1 MGSIKVLLKKNK
13 QNEDG
18 SYPVYIRA
26 IKDRKTRFMALGIKL
41 FENQWDEKEQRV
53 KKNHPNSVRMNA
65 LVSKKKAE
73 AEAENLDLVLEE
85 RTFNAHSFEQVKGR
99 SKHDFFQFA
108 QKYIDNL
115 QATGKIGTY
124 RRAKYTI
131 EKLKA
136 YKNQEPLYFHE
147 LTVQF
152 LKDYQEHLVALG
164 NKVNTIH
171 SNLKLIR
178 TIVNNAVNEKLLK
191 RDKNP
196 FYSFKLKSE
205 ATERAYL
212 TEAEL
217 KAMEEIKL
225 DPKTNLHVHRNMYI
239 FAAYVGGLRISDLLQ
254 LRWSNFDGT
263 HITLKIKKTG
273 APLSVK
279 VPTVGLAILDYYKDI
294 TFNDEMGEPNA
305 ANFIFPVLPG
315 NYDKVNKTEAHR
327 IIVAKTALINKNLK
341 IIAKR
346 LKITKNISFHSSRHT
361 WATRA
366 LRKGVTIDKVSKLMG
381 HSSLKETQVYAKIVN
396 EELDR
401 AMDVFND

>member
-26 IKDRKTRFMALGIKL
+26 IKDRNTKFMALGIKL
-41 FENQWDEKEQRV
+41 LENQWDEKEQRV

-65 LVSKKKAE
+65 LISKKKAE

-85 RTFNAHSFEQVKGR
+85 RSFNEHSFEQVKGR
-99 SKHDFFQFA
+99 SKHDFFNFA

-124 RRAKYTI
+124 RRARYTI

-152 LKDYQEHLVALG
+152 LREYEEHLVSIG

-178 TIVNNAVNEKLLK
+178 TIVNNAVNEKLIK

-205 ATERAYL
+205 PTERAYL
-212 TEAEL
+212 TEPEL

-225 DPKTNLHVHRNMYI
+225 NPETNLYTHRDMYI

-279 VPTVGLAILDYYKDI
+279 VPTVGLEILEYYQQK
-294 TFNDEMGEPNA
+294 A
-305 ANFIFPVLPG
+305 AEVSSVINQSDFIFPVLPSG
-315 NYDKVNKTEAHR
+315 FDALNKAEAHR
-327 IIVAKTALINKNLK
+327 AITAKTALINKNLK
-341 IIAKR
+341 TISTR
-346 LKITKNISFHSSRHT
+346 SKITKNISFHTSRHT

-366 LRKGVTIDKVSKLMG
+366 LRKGITIDKVSKLMG

-396 EELDR
+396 EELDK
-401 AMDVFND
+401 AMDVFN

>member
-1 MGSIKVLLKKNK
+1 MASIKVLLKKNK

-18 SYPVYIRA
+18 SYPLYIRA
-26 IKDRKTRFMALGIKL
+26 IKDRKTKFMAIGIKL
-41 FENQWDEKEQRV
+41 FENQWDEREQRV
-53 KKNHPNSVRMNA
+53 KKSHPNSVRMNA
-65 LVSKKKAE
+65 LISKKKAE
-73 AEAENLDLVLEE
+73 AEAETLDLTLEE

-108 QKYIDNL
+108 QKDIDNL
-115 QATGKIGTY
+115 LPTGKIGTY

-152 LKDYQEHLVALG
+152 LKEYQEHLVALG

-225 DPKTNLHVHRNMYI
+225 NTDTNLHDHRNMYV

-279 VPTVGLAILDYYKDI
+279 VGPAELQQFRDSELLQA
-294 TFNDEMGEPNA
+294 
-305 ANFIFPVLPG
+305 
-315 NYDKVNKTEAHR
+315 R
-327 IIVAKTALINKNLK
+327 NL
-341 IIAKR
+341 
-346 LKITKNISFHSSRHT
+346 
-361 WATRA
+361 
-366 LRKGVTIDKVSKLMG
+366 
-381 HSSLKETQVYAKIVN
+381 
-396 EELDR
+396 
-401 AMDVFND
+401 

>member
-65 LVSKKKAE
+65 LISKKKAE

-115 QATGKIGTY
+115 QATGKIGTF

-152 LKDYQEHLVALG
+152 LKDYEEHLVALG

-279 VPTVGLAILDYYKDI
+279 VPTTGLEILNYYMEESLI
-294 TFNDEMGEPNA
+294 DENGQPA
-305 ANFIFPVLPG
+305 PANFIFPVLPG
-315 NYDKVNKTEAHR
+315 NYDKLNKTEAHR
-327 IIVAKTALINKNLK
+327 VIIAKTALINKNLK
-341 IIAKR
+341 TIATR
-346 LKITKNISFHSSRHT
+346 LGLSKNISFHTSRHT

-396 EELDR
+396 EELDK
-401 AMDVFND
+401 AMDVFN

>member
-1 MGSIKVLLKKNK
+1 MASIKVLLKKNK

-26 IKDRKTRFMALGIKL
+26 TKDRKTKFMALGIKL
-41 FENQWDEKEQRV
+41 LESQWDQKEQRV

-65 LVSKKKAE
+65 LISKKKAE
-73 AEAENLDLVLEE
+73 AEAETLELTLEE
-85 RTFNAHSFEQVKGR
+85 RTFSADTFQQVKGR

-115 QATGKIGTY
+115 LATDKIGTY

-136 YKNQEPLYFHE
+136 YKKEEPLHFHE

-152 LKDYQEHLVALG
+152 LKDYQEHLVGMG
-164 NKVNTIH
+164 NKINTIH

-178 TIVNNAVNEKLLK
+178 TIVNSAVNEKLLK

-212 TEAEL
+212 TEPEL
-217 KAMEEIKL
+217 LSMEQL
-225 DPKTNLHVHRNMYI
+225 DLNTATTLHTHRNMYI
-239 FAAYVGGLRISDLLQ
+239 FAAYVGGLRISDLLL

-279 VPTVGLAILDYYKDI
+279 VPTIGLEILTYYKAK
-294 TFNDEMGEPNA
+294 TFNDSGGQPNP
-305 ANFIFPVLPG
+305 ANFIFPVMPE
-315 NYDKVNKTEAHR
+315 NYDQLNKTEAHR
-327 IIVAKTALINKNLK
+327 VIVAKTALINKNLK
-341 IIAKR
+341 IIATR
-346 LKITKNISFHSSRHT
+346 SKITKNISFHTSRHT

-396 EELDR
+396 EELDK
-401 AMDVFND
+401 AMDVFN

>member
-1 MGSIKVLLKKNK
+1 MATIKILLKKNK

-18 SYPVYIRA
+18 SYPLYIRA
-26 IKDRKTRFMALGIKL
+26 IKDRKIKFMSLGIKL
-41 FENQWDEKEQRV
+41 QENEWDEKEQRV

-65 LVSKKKAE
+65 LISKKKAE
-73 AEAENLDLVLEE
+73 AEAETLDLTLEE
-85 RTFNAHSFEQVKGR
+85 RTFNEHSFEQVKGR

-115 QATGKIGTY
+115 LANDKIGTY
-124 RRAKYTI
+124 RRAKYTV
-131 EKLKA
+131 EKLKS

-152 LKDYQEHLVALG
+152 LKDYQEYLVELG

-205 ATERAYL
+205 TTERAFL
-212 TEAEL
+212 TETEL
-217 KAMEEIKL
+217 LSMEQL
-225 DPKTNLHVHRNMYI
+225 DLNTDTTLHTHRNMYI

-254 LRWSNFDGT
+254 LRWYNFDGT

-279 VPTVGLAILDYYKDI
+279 VPTVGLEILKYYKDK
-294 TFNDEMGEPNA
+294 TFNDENGQPNA

-315 NYDKVNKTEAHR
+315 NYDKVKKTESHR

-361 WATRA
+361 WAVRA

-381 HSSLKETQVYAKIVN
+381 HSSLKETQVYAKIAN
-396 EELDR
+396 EELDK
-401 AMDVFND
+401 AMDVFN

>member
-26 IKDRKTRFMALGIKL
+26 IKDRKTKFMAIGIKL

-65 LVSKKKAE
+65 LISKKKAE
-73 AEAENLDLVLEE
+73 AEAENLDLVLED
-85 RTFNAHSFEQVKGR
+85 RTFNEHSFEQVKGR

-115 QATGKIGTY
+115 LATGKIGTY

-152 LKDYQEHLVALG
+152 LKDYQEHLVGLG

-217 KAMEEIKL
+217 KAMEVIKL
-225 DPKTNLHVHRNMYI
+225 NTSTNLHDHRNMYI

-279 VPTVGLAILDYYKDI
+279 VPTIGLEILNYYKAK
-294 TFNDEMGEPNA
+294 TFNDTEGQPNP
-305 ANFIFPVLPG
+305 ANFVFPVLPE
-315 NYDKVNKTEAHR
+315 NYDQLNKTEAHR
-327 IIVAKTALINKNLK
+327 VIVAKTALINKNLK
-341 IIAKR
+341 IIATR
-346 LKITKNISFHSSRHT
+346 LGLAKNISFHTSRHT

-396 EELDR
+396 EELDK
-401 AMDVFND
+401 AMDVFNN